1 MFLKPEITQTCAYR
15 LGYDLDYDPKPNSRS
30 HRSLLGLVDEIRD
43 GVASIEPRNNIDIQ
57 SLMYVVGKE
66 GYVRE
71 AIEARK
77 KYEARKAAGNGR

>member
-1 MFLKPEITQTCAYR
+1 M
-15 LGYDLDYDPKPNSRS
+15 
-30 HRSLLGLVDEIRD
+30 DEIRD
-43 GVASIEPRNNIDIQ
+43 GIASLGPRDNIDVQ

-77 KYEARKAAGNGR
+77 KYEADQAAGDSG